1 MIAIEK
7 YIRLEPKA
15 SANNFVR
22 IPEHKYGIY
31 LLACVC
37 GLVDVTCFVGLHGV
51 FSAMMT
57 GNILMFSI
65 ALAEGQ
71 PLELGLKYLRALG
84 GFTIGVIIAARLMKA
99 FGGGNRSRKAFW
111 LVWLLLG
118 IAMSLSIWRAPETH
132 QSLRDMLVN
141 LLSMAMGAMATII
154 RVHGVQDLAT
164 SLMTGTYTA
173 LIAESP
179 LTANKSDRWVRRL
192 TSILLFIISGAI
204 GAYLAN
210 IDPAWSLGLAFM
222 LMSLAMVIFNQSA
235 QEQDA

>member
-1 MIAIEK
+1 M
-7 YIRLEPKA
+7 L
-15 SANNFVR
+15 VR

-65 ALAEGQ
+65 ALAEGY
-71 PLELGLKYLRALG
+71 PIELGLKYLRALG
-84 GFTIGVIIAARLMKA
+84 GFTIGVIIAARVMKA
-99 FGGGNRSRKAFW
+99 CGSGNRSRKAFW
-111 LVWLLLG
+111 LVWFLIG
-118 IAMSLSIWRAPETH
+118 IAMTLTIWRAPETH
-132 QSLRDMLVN
+132 QPLRDMLVN
-141 LLSMAMGAMATII
+141 LLSMSMGAMATII

-179 LTANKSDRWVRRL
+179 LTASKSDRWVRRL
-192 TSILLFIISGAI
+192 ISILLFVVSGAI
-204 GAYLAN
+204 GGYLAK
-210 IDPAWSLGLAFM
+210 IDPAWSLGLAFIV
-222 LMSLAMVIFNQSA
+222 MSLAMVIFNQSA